1 MARVNIYLPDDLARR
16 AREAGLNVSKVA
28 PDAIDG
34 QLRGMDL
41 AQWLADVRDD
51 PPLKEVT
58 HEGVIAAVDDVR
70 AEVGDGFPPG
80 YDLSD
85 P

>member
-28 PDAIDG
+28 QDAIDG

-51 PPLKEVT
+51 PPLKGVT
-58 HEGVIAAVDDVR
+58 HEGVIAAFDDVR
-70 AEVGDGFPPG
+70 AEAGDGFPPG